1 MRWEYKVIHVNANG
15 NEPMTTL
22 SDPTI
27 DSSKLGVSPEFIQKE
42 FPHHYKDKR
51 APKHPAQQLEEFLTR
66 IGSERWELVEFGQ
79 VADLLMFIFKRPIT
93 AGDFEQSINL
103 SYQLDFRL
111 KSFLRNGA
119 PRYYKSTIEKS
130 GPIPNKVNDS
140 PSPPIHPKE
149 PRQD

>member
-42 FPHHYKDKR
+42 FPHHYKNKP
-51 APKHPAQQLEEFLTR
+51 APKHPAQQLEEFLTTL
-66 IGSERWELVEFGQ
+66 GGERWELVEFGQ
-79 VADLLMFIFKRPIT
+79 VGDLLMFIFKRSII

-103 SYQLDFRL
+103 SLQLDFRL

-119 PRYYKSTIEKS
+119 PCYYKSTIHKS
-130 GPIPNKVNDS
+130 RAMPKKVGDS
-140 PSPPIHPKE
+140 ASPPIHSKE
-149 PRQD
+149 PSQD